1 MALPHRPSRNRKSL
15 IRTLLATAL
24 ASTALLSI
32 TAAAHA
38 ADVIVDVPEPV
49 LPVVVEPFSFTGAYV
64 GIQGGYAFADIDSD
78 DLNAAAVTAFG
89 AGTRFDLE
97 ADGYVVGAHAGFNA
111 QFGNFIGGVYA
122 DIDYANLDIELD
134 GSAPGLGTFNDD
146 LAEVDG
152 FIARGLLKGGVAFN
166 RVMAYAQGGVA
177 YANLDLGDVNPA
189 VNAGAINAGVNL
201 NNLDA
206 EIDSFG
212 FAVGGGVD
220 VAVTDRILVGADYL
234 YHQFSDFD
242 VDVNNTSFE
251 TDADLDLHTIRAKV
265 SFKF

>member
-1 MALPHRPSRNRKSL
+1 MRV
-15 IRTLLATAL
+15 LLATTAIL
-24 ASTALLSI
+24 AI
-32 TAAAHA
+32 TATAHA

-49 LPVVVEPFSFTGAYV
+49 LPVVEPFSFTGAYV

-78 DLNAAAVTAFG
+78 DLDALAVTALG

-122 DIDYANLDIELD
+122 DIDYTSLDVELD
-134 GSAPGLGTFNDD
+134 GNAPGLGAFNGD

-177 YANLDLGDVNPA
+177 YANLDLGDVDPVLNAAAIDAGLNLAA
-189 VNAGAINAGVNL
+189 V
-201 NNLDA
+201 DA
-206 EIDSFG
+206 ELDSFG
-212 FAVGGGVD
+212 FAVGAGVD

-242 VDVNNTSFE
+242 VDVNNTTVE
-251 TDADLDLHTIRAKV
+251 TDADLNVHTIRAKV
-265 SFKF
+265 AFKF